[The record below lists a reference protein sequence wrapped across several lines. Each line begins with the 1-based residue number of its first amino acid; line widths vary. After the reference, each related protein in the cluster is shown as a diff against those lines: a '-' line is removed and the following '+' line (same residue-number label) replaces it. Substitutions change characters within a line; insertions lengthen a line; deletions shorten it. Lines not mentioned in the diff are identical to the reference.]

1 MENPQIDTP
10 SSLTAFS
17 IGRASLQA
25 DKAVPL
31 VPKILERG
39 RHLEAMGSERIG
51 SAAVLNLNTNRGLLP
66 NI

>member
-1 MENPQIDTP
+1 LET
-10 SSLTAFS
+10 
-17 IGRASLQA
+17 ASLQA

-51 SAAVLNLNTNRGLLP
+51 SAAVLNLDTNRGLLP